1 MVKPPLYILT
11 NALNDF
17 PSLDSINFVTLAN
30 VSTEDKEEEEEEEEE
45 EEKELLGCCLAGDG
59 IISIKLSTND
69 S

>member
-45 EEKELLGCCLAGDG
+45 KELLGCCLAGDG

>member
-30 VSTEDKEEEEEEEEE
+30 VSTEDKEEEEEEEE
-45 EEKELLGCCLAGDG
+45 KELLGCCLAGDG

>member
-30 VSTEDKEEEEEEEEE
+30 VSTEDKEEEEEE
-45 EEKELLGCCLAGDG
+45 KELLGCCLAGDG

>member
-30 VSTEDKEEEEEEEEE
+30 VSTEDKEEEEEEE
-45 EEKELLGCCLAGDG
+45 KELLGCCLAGDG

>member
-30 VSTEDKEEEEEEEEE
+30 VSTEDKEEEEEEE
-45 EEKELLGCCLAGDG
+45 KELLGCCLADDG